1 MSSDKADHTEVSV
14 SRMNWLT
21 LVLTAVLVLGII
33 IFVFKGCKGSN
44 DSENDITN
52 VTVSEAAAIPAP
64 APVERESVKVKLP
77 DGVILDA
84 YKTGI
89 EDQLVSFLNNP
100 ASVPGKD
107 VWFDFDNLNF
117 KTGSAEI
124 TEESKVQIQ
133 NLYSILKAYPKV
145 KIKIGGYTDKTGDS
159 LNNLKLSQGRA
170 DAVETALK
178 TAGTN
183 VAQLVGAE
191 GYGSQYATVPVSA
204 SDEERKKDRRISV
217 SVRAK

>member
-1 MSSDKADHTEVSV
+1 MSSEKTDHSDVAVSKI
-14 SRMNWLT
+14 NWLS
-21 LVLTAVLVLGII
+21 LMLGTILFMGLI
-33 IFVFKGCKGSN
+33 IFTFKGCKGSN
-44 DSENDITN
+44 DSQTEATETALTETN
-52 VTVSEAAAIPAP
+52 ATAP
-64 APVERESVKVKLP
+64 TLSERESVKVKLP
-77 DGVILDA
+77 DGTELDA

-117 KTGSAEI
+117 KTGSADI

-133 NLYSILKAYPKV
+133 NITAILKAYPKV

-159 LNNLKLSQGRA
+159 LSNLKLSQGRA
-170 DAVETALK
+170 DAVEKALK
-178 TAGTN
+178 ASGVN
-183 VAQLVGAE
+183 IAQLTGAE
-191 GYGSQYATVPVSA
+191 GYGSQYATIGASA
-204 SDEERKKDRRISV
+204 SDEERMKDRRIAI